1 MSKVGRNRAIENAL
15 LRKEVGMKVTV
26 FLRTDHEVLRGLFD
40 KYKKPSGRNLG
51 KKELFNEIRREILI
65 HSQIELEVFYPALA
79 GTSSTRAMDLVSAAE
94 EEHRAVETLLQ
105 ELGNMN
111 GSEKTFEP
119 KMDQL
124 IRQCLQHMEREE
136 DSMFDE
142 ARKNLPEYRLE
153 ELGLEMEDQRKILT
167 TVAA

>member
-1 MSKVGRNRAIENAL
+1 M
-15 LRKEVGMKVTV
+15 
-26 FLRTDHEVLRGLFD
+26 
-40 KYKKPSGRNLG
+40 
-51 KKELFNEIRREILI
+51 
-65 HSQIELEVFYPALA
+65 ELEVFYPALA
-79 GTSSTRAMDLVSAAE
+79 GTSSTRAMELVSAAE
-94 EEHRAVETLLQ
+94 GEHRAVEKLLQ

-124 IRQCLQHMEREE
+124 IQQCLQHMGTEE
-136 DSMFDE
+136 DSIFDE

>member
-1 MSKVGRNRAIENAL
+1 ML
-15 LRKEVGMKVTV
+15 FLRKEVGMKVTV
-26 FLRTDHEVLRGLFD
+26 FLRNDHEILRGLFN
-40 KYKKPSGRNLG
+40 KYKKPSVRNHG

-65 HSQIELEVFYPALA
+65 HSQMELEVFYPALA
-79 GTSSTRAMDLVSAAE
+79 GTTSTRAMELVSAAE
-94 EEHRAVETLLQ
+94 GEHRAVEKLLQ

-124 IRQCLQHMEREE
+124 IQQCLQHMETEE
-136 DSMFDE
+136 DSIFDE